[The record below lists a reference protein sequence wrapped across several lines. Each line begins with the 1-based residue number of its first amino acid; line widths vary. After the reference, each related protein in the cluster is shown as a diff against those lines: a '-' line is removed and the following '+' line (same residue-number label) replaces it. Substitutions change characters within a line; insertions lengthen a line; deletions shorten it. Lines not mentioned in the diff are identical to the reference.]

1 MALAIVTRLR
11 ALEPYG
17 PRLCGLGLA
26 LFLAVWP
33 GSTGAAPPKLDYL
46 FPAGAARGST
56 VTVTAGGAIDKWPV
70 QVWCDRSDLTL
81 AAATDKGKLTA
92 TIPAE
97 ASPGTCWIRLF
108 DGEGSSS
115 LRPFIVGLIPET
127 VEVEPNNEPAKAQS
141 IADLPVTVNG
151 RFEQAGDADVFA
163 VSLKQGQVLVASM
176 EANCTLESPLDGVL
190 QIVSPAGFILDHND
204 DDHGLDPQ
212 IAFQVPADGT
222 YFVRAMA
229 FPATPDSSIR
239 LAGGANYVYRLTL
252 ATSGFV
258 DHFWPMAVAGTGS
271 TEVNVL
277 GWNIPAEA
285 ARLPIPDPAGLPGV
299 APVAPGLVNV
309 ITIPVEPHTVVDEAQ
324 PGGPREPQ
332 DVPVPATITGRL
344 DQPREVD
351 AYRVTLKKGEVLRID
366 STAREVGSP
375 LDVVLKV
382 LDNSGKIL
390 QQVDDVQEK
399 RDAELTWTAPDDGAY
414 LITIADLNRGGG
426 WRFVYRLTLTH
437 PQPDFQA
444 TVATDHFVLTPGKPL
459 EIPVTIARTK
469 DFAEEIEVAI
479 TGLPA
484 GALVEPARS
493 EAKGESA
500 KSVKLTVTGMP
511 EPTAGLV
518 RITATA
524 KGDSKLTRQA
534 QGAIAGMKART
545 ADLWLTVAAP
555 AAQK

>member
-1 MALAIVTRLR
+1 
-11 ALEPYG
+11 
-17 PRLCGLGLA
+17 
-26 LFLAVWP
+26 
-33 GSTGAAPPKLDYL
+33 
-46 FPAGAARGST
+46 
-56 VTVTAGGAIDKWPV
+56 
-70 QVWCDRSDLTL
+70 
-81 AAATDKGKLTA
+81 
-92 TIPAE
+92 
-97 ASPGTCWIRLF
+97 
-108 DGEGSSS
+108 
-115 LRPFIVGLIPET
+115 
-127 VEVEPNNEPAKAQS
+127 
-141 IADLPVTVNG
+141 VTVNG

-163 VSLKQGQVLVASM
+163 VSLKQGQTLIASM
-176 EANCTLESPLDGVL
+176 EANRTLESPLDGVL

-239 LAGGANYVYRLTL
+239 LAGGANYVYRLTF

-277 GWNIPAEA
+277 GWNIPADA
-285 ARLPIPDPAGLPGV
+285 ARLLVPDPGILPSV
-299 APVAPGLVNV
+299 APVAPGIVNV
-309 ITIPVEPHTVVDEAQ
+309 ITIPVEPHTVVAEIQ

-332 DVPVPATITGRL
+332 DVPVPVTITGRL

-351 AYRVTLKKGEVLRID
+351 AYRVTLKKGEVLHID

-375 LDVVLKV
+375 LDVLLKV
-382 LDNSGKIL
+382 VDNSGKVL
-390 QQVDDVQEK
+390 QQVDDVQDK

-414 LITIADLNRGGG
+414 LITIADLNRSGG
-426 WRFVYRLTLTH
+426 WRFVYRLTLTR
-437 PQPDFQA
+437 PRPDFQVSV
-444 TVATDHFVLTPGKPL
+444 TTDHFVLTPGKPL

-479 TGLPA
+479 SGLPD
-484 GALVEPARS
+484 GAMAEVARS

-511 EPTAGLV
+511 EPTAAV
-518 RITATA
+518 MRITATA

-534 QGAIAGMKART
+534 QGAITGMKART
-545 ADLWLTVAAP
+545 ADLWLTIAAP